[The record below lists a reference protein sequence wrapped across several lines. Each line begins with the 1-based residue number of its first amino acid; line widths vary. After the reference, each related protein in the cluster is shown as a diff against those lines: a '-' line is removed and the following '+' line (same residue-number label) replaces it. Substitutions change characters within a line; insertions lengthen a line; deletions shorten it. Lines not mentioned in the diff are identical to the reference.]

1 MVFRSQIVRD
11 HPPEQDWRAIAK
23 AASEEPDSKKLVE
36 LAKRL
41 VEALDREKRVV
52 GSYL

>member
-1 MVFRSQIVRD
+1 MVFRSQIARD
-11 HPPEQDWRAIAK
+11 HPPEHDWAK

>member
-1 MVFRSQIVRD
+1 MVFRSQIPRD
-11 HPPEQDWRAIAK
+11 PPEQDWREIAN
-23 AASEEPDSKKLVE
+23 AASEEPDAEKLLE

-41 VEALDREKRVV
+41 VQALDREKRVV